1 MISELKT
8 CSEETFSSWKKKK
21 RTHILAWAY
30 DSVGSM
36 IAYHIGKPGL
46 EPSTT
51 GNGHS
56 GAHLWF
62 LHLGGKGRKRRRSR
76 SSWATQERKM
86 TYSHNSVECNGGSR
100 VWLFQGPNK
109 TLIPQIFVPL
119 AHDIAVLSPN
129 SSWESFLTQELKEAL
144 SHTELGMG
152 RHRRPTFCD
161 CLSFLPSEQIL

>member
-1 MISELKT
+1 ML
-8 CSEETFSSWKKKK
+8 KK
-21 RTHILAWAY
+21 RKEHTYWPRHTTQL
-30 DSVGSM
+30 V

-51 GNGHS
+51 ESGHS

-62 LHLGGKGRKRRRSR
+62 LHFGGKGRKKRRSR
-76 SSWATQERKM
+76 SSWATQERKV

-100 VWLFQGPNK
+100 VWLFQGPNR

-119 AHDIAVLSPN
+119 AHDIPVLSPN

-144 SHTELGMG
+144 SHAELGMG

-161 CLSFLPSEQIL
+161 CLSFLPSEQTL